1 MSQDP
6 FSVALSDNGRFK
18 IIAPA
23 STVQFQPKFEV
34 NGNPCTPKVESS
46 NIESGKHWVDMT
58 QLGTIVVIQQPE
70 GQKCAV
76 VGGIMALR
84 MSKLGAKAVVVSG
97 RVRDI
102 DELQA
107 VGMPIWARD
116 KSTVGTSAEAKPYAV
131 QVPIHVGELE
141 IKPGDIVVCD
151 PTNGVVVIPKEL
163 LDDVLRIMPT
173 LEQNDAKVKEA
184 VENGL
189 SVAEAFARF
198 R

>member
-1 MSQDP
+1 MTSYD
-6 FSVALSDNGRFK
+6 K

-23 STVQFQPKFEV
+23 STVQFQPKLV
-34 NGNPCTPKVESS
+34 MKKPCLPKIPSS
-46 NIESGKHWVDMT
+46 NIETGKHWVDMT
-58 QLGTIVVIQQPE
+58 QPGTIVMIQQPN

-76 VGGIMALR
+76 VGGILALR

-97 RVRDI
+97 RVRDM

-107 VGMPIWARD
+107 TGMPIWARN
-116 KSTVGTSAEAKPYAV
+116 KSTVGGSAEAIPYAL
-131 QVPIHVGELE
+131 QVPIRVGGIE

-151 PTNGVVVIPKEL
+151 PTNGVVVIPQEL
-163 LDDVLRIMPT
+163 LDEVLRIMPS
-173 LEQNDAKVKEA
+173 LEQNDTKVKEA

-189 SVAEAFARF
+189 SVTEAFAKF